1 MRQDP
6 LLNGHIAA
14 LIMLIAMSR
23 AYSCGR
29 GLQKISAAN
38 AISHVL
44 GNRSDENRLCE
55 GRVELNRATAAGVRD
70 CYGIHVREGKS

>member
-14 LIMLIAMSR
+14 LIMLVAMSR

-29 GLQKISAAN
+29 GLQKIFAAN
-38 AISHVL
+38 AVSHVL
-44 GNRSDENRLCE
+44 GNRSDENRLRE
-55 GRVELNRATAAGVRD
+55 GVELNRATAAGVRD

>member
-6 LLNGHIAA
+6 LLKSHVAA
-14 LIMLIAMSR
+14 VIMPVAMSR

-38 AISHVL
+38 AVPPVL
-44 GNRSDENRLCE
+44 GKHSDENRICE
-55 GRVELNRATAAGVRD
+55 GVELNGVTAPERG
-70 CYGIHVREGKS
+70 

>member
-23 AYSCGR
+23 AYSCGC

-38 AISHVL
+38 AIPHVL

-55 GRVELNRATAAGVRD
+55 GVELNRATATSGD
-70 CYGIHVREGKS
+70 KEGRPFACPPR